1 MDYALTNYMALNN
14 SSLEA
19 IDNKLNI
26 NDLIL
31 EDFINNLDAKQE
43 TKETY
48 LKGVKVFLEWCIDN
62 NVNEVERITLI
73 QYKQDLIN
81 GYEINKGGE
90 IIKRKP
96 KKASSISMY
105 ITALKKLYKYL
116 ETKGIRNIASD
127 IKGSKNAKGF
137 KKDALTIDQAR
148 DILRSID
155 KSTKEGLR
163 NYALMQ
169 LLLTTGLRTIEVE
182 RANIE
187 DIRNLGNKSV
197 LYVMGKG
204 HDEKDEY
211 VKLTYETLK
220 AINEYLA
227 TRDIKDNKEPLF
239 ISFSDRSNGARLKT
253 RSIRDIV
260 KKIYRNVGLNSDRL
274 TTHSL
279 RHSAITFSLLGGATI
294 QEAQQLARHTN
305 INTTL
310 IYAHNLDRL
319 ENKAEESIQK
329 LLNDN

>member
-1 MDYALTNYMALNN
+1 MDYTLTNYLAFNN
-14 SSLEA
+14 SYLET
-19 IDNKLNI
+19 KETMLNI
-26 NDLIL
+26 NNLIL
-31 EDFINNLDAKQE
+31 EDFVKNLDARQE

-48 LKGVKVFLEWCIDN
+48 LKGVRVFLNWCMDN
-62 NVNEVERITLI
+62 KINEVERTTLI
-73 QYKQDLIN
+73 KYKHDLIN
-81 GYEINKGGE
+81 GYEVKKGGK
-90 IIKRKP
+90 IIKIKP

-116 ETKGIRNIASD
+116 ETKGIKNIASD
-127 IKGSKNAKGF
+127 LKGSKNTKGF

-148 DILRSID
+148 DILKSID
-155 KSTKEGLR
+155 RSSNEGLR
-163 NYALMQ
+163 NYALIQ
-169 LLLTTGLRTIEVE
+169 LLLTTGLRTVEVE

-187 DIRNLGNKSV
+187 DIRNIGNKSV

-204 HDEKDEY
+204 HDDKDEY

-227 TRDIKDNKEPLF
+227 TRNNINPKEPLF
-239 ISFSDRSNGARLKT
+239 ISFSDRSNGERLKT